1 MANLFTNVL
10 ATIILLSG
18 MFLMVLIMHL
28 MLKYRDHTVKLPVD
42 REQLQRIPAYGLQR
56 ISFKASQLHF
66 PLWLQS
72 KAIAQATRQAI
83 LAAQRVSHWLTK
95 AVGQTI
101 SNKASASPLLVFPG
115 WYVSSHNFQQPNAA
129 TVPVICN
136 KALNHKLLVKTI
148 PALRTQAL
156 NQQID
161 AIVYQAAQRCLNKS
175 GIGK

>member
-101 SNKASASPLLVFPG
+101 ASASPLLAFPG

-136 KALNHKLLVKTI
+136 KELNHKQLVKTI
-148 PALRTQAL
+148 PAVRTQAL

-161 AIVYQAAQRCLNKS
+161 AIVYQAAQRCLNNS
-175 GIGK
+175 EIGK